1 MSPSHDISHDISYDI
16 TTLEQLDE
24 FAKAWAT
31 TLKPGALVTLSGELG
46 AGKTTLVKA
55 VVGALGGEPNDVQ
68 SPTFSILHH
77 YRAVPAVIHI
87 DAYRLEGVEDAM
99 RAGIQD
105 VLASEGPDAITFVEW
120 PEKVPSLWGPVTA
133 HVTLADVEH
142 AKKKQRTLT
151 IESSLPS

>member
-1 MSPSHDISHDISYDI
+1 MSQFHDI
-16 TTLEQLDE
+16 TTLEQLEE
-24 FAKAWAT
+24 FAKVWAP
-31 TLKPGALVTLSGELG
+31 TLQLGDLVTLSGELG
-46 AGKTTLVKA
+46 AGKTTFVKA
-55 VVGALGGEPNDVQ
+55 LVGVLGGEPNDVQ

-105 VLASEGPDAITFVEW
+105 VLASEGPDSITFVEW

-133 HVTLADVEH
+133 HVTLGEVED
-142 AKKKQRTLT
+142 AETQKKQRILT
-151 IESSLPS
+151 VESSFTS